1 MKKEEI
7 LSTETIF
14 DGRIIHLKRYK
25 VRLANGEEGIREI
38 IVHQGAVAIV
48 AVDDKQQLLMV
59 KQFRTGSQS
68 ILYEVPAGLI
78 EEGEAAEAAAIREM
92 REETRYR
99 PLQIESIGGIYL
111 SPAYNTEFVQLFFV
125 KAYESDPE
133 PLDNDGDEFVEVVRI
148 PFSEALA
155 MIDRG
160 EIVNATTVTALLKAA
175 RLLAL

>member
-1 MKKEEI
+1 MKQEEI

-14 DGRIIHLKRYK
+14 DGRIIHLRRYK
-25 VRLANGEEGIREI
+25 VRFANGEEGIREV

-48 AVDDKQQLLMV
+48 AMDDEQQVLMV

-78 EEGEAAEAAAIREM
+78 EEGEAAQDAAIREM

-99 PLQIESIGGIYL
+99 PHQIESIGGIYL

-125 KAYESDPE
+125 RGYEIDPE
-133 PLDNDGDEFVEVVRI
+133 PLDNDGDEFVEVLRI
-148 PFSEALA
+148 PFKEALA

-160 EIVNATTVTALLKAA
+160 EIVNAPTVTALLKAA